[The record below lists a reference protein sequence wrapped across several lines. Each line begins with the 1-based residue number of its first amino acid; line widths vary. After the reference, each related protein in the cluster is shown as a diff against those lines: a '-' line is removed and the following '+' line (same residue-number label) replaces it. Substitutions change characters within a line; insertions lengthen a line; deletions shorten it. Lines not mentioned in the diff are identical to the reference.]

1 MLRLVPLLFII
12 AAVLTVPIAA
22 VLPVSTRK
30 GSIRLLG
37 SILLGVGFCLESL
50 TLFKEEHRMGPGIF
64 CLCGGVFL
72 MWVGVLKNRR
82 DPLGKE
88 PAARTF

>member
-1 MLRLVPLLFII
+1 MSRLVPPLLMI

-22 VLPVSTRK
+22 VLPVSPRK
-30 GSIRLLG
+30 GTIRLLG
-37 SILLGVGFCLESL
+37 SILLGAGFCLESF
-50 TLFKEEHRMGPGIF
+50 TLFTEEHRMGVGIF

-72 MWVGVLKNRR
+72 VWVGILKNRR